1 MGCWKTGLSPQVLP
15 IPTVPEKLFR
25 KTWAGSC
32 GDIWG
37 LDASEPCLGTPGFT
51 ALLLKTQRNTHSSF
65 RQGWLELLLCK
76 SNVCAGHTLFAAE
89 KNWFKK
95 KKETDCNFFL
105 RVLGEGRHTTL
116 PCLSALEKL
125 TRTNLSRNTQTSI
138 IPFKK
143 LPIECSRADGKGP
156 FISFFLSPPEFILSL
171 WGSQVQRH
179 AKCIKTFPIKPLS
192 PPGRARMG
200 LERAGSAGS
209 DGDFQDCVW

>member
-1 MGCWKTGLSPQVLP
+1 MQGIHFLQQKKNKYKKN
-15 IPTVPEKLFR
+15 E
-25 KTWAGSC
+25 
-32 GDIWG
+32 
-37 LDASEPCLGTPGFT
+37 
-51 ALLLKTQRNTHSSF
+51 TH
-65 RQGWLELLLCK
+65 
-76 SNVCAGHTLFAAE
+76 
-89 KNWFKK
+89 
-95 KKETDCNFFL
+95 CNFFL
-105 RVLGEGRHTTL
+105 RVLGEGRHTT
-116 PCLSALEKL
+116 PRRLSALEKL

-179 AKCIKTFPIKPLS
+179 AKCIKTFPIKSLS
-192 PPGRARMG
+192 PPGRAGMG